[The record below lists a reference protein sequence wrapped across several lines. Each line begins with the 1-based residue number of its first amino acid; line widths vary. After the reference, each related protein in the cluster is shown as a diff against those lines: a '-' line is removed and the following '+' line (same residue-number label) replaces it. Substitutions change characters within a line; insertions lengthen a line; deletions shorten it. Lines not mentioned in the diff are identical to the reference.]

1 MWEQLIH
8 NLLKLYYM
16 NKELNKIKNQTIKA
30 PLAKEESKK
39 QFVELTKK
47 WGIKHTFDFDEAW
60 EIGEQLRR
68 KKDFR
73 NKIKE
78 LESKMLDSSTAIKGE
93 QLAESNPVKHS
104 FAEGCYIREIYNPA
118 NEIII
123 TAIHAQ
129 SHPFFL
135 LKGEM
140 SILTHDGIEHI
151 KAPHYGITKPG
162 IKRIIYTHTPC
173 NFVTVHATEL
183 TDPEEIAN
191 TVTTKTFEDPRVTKE
206 DMKLINKLKL
216 KI

>member
-1 MWEQLIH
+1 MD
-8 NLLKLYYM
+8 
-16 NKELNKIKNQTIKA
+16 KELQEIKEQVLTA
-30 PLAKEESKK
+30 PLTKEESKK
-39 QFVELTKK
+39 QFIELTKQ

-60 EIGEQLRR
+60 EIGQQLRR

-78 LESKMLDSSTAIKGE
+78 VEQTMLDNPISMTGKELSNT
-93 QLAESNPVKHS
+93 NPVKHS

-151 KAPHYGITKPG
+151 EAPHYGITKPG
-162 IKRIIYTHTPC
+162 VKRVIYTHTPC

-183 TDPEEIAN
+183 TNPDEIVEA
-191 TVTTKTFEDPRVTKE
+191 VTAETFEDPRITEE
-206 DMKLINKLKL
+206 DMKLINQLKL
-216 KI
+216 TI

>member
-1 MWEQLIH
+1 
-8 NLLKLYYM
+8 M
-16 NKELNKIKNQTIKA
+16 NKELNEIKNQTIKD

-68 KKDFR
+68 RKDFR
-73 NKIKE
+73 NKINK
-78 LESKMLDSSTAIKGE
+78 LESQMLDSSSTIKGK
-93 QLAESNPVKHS
+93 QLAKTNPVKHS

-135 LKGEM
+135 LKGKM
-140 SILTHDGIEHI
+140 SILTHEGIQYIE
-151 KAPHYGITKPG
+151 APHYGITGPG
-162 IKRIIYTHTPC
+162 TKRIIYTHEPC

-183 TDPEEIAN
+183 TDPEEIAKEV
-191 TVTTKTFEDPRVTKE
+191 VTNDFNDPRITKE

>member
-1 MWEQLIH
+1 ME
-8 NLLKLYYM
+8 
-16 NKELNKIKNQTIKA
+16 KELQEIKEQVLTA
-30 PLAKEESKK
+30 PLTKEESKK
-39 QFVELTKK
+39 QFIELTKQ
-47 WGIKHTFDFDEAW
+47 WGIKHTFDFDDAW
-60 EIGEQLRR
+60 EIGQQLRR

-78 LESKMLDSSTAIKGE
+78 VEQTMLDNPISMTGKELSNT
-93 QLAESNPVKHS
+93 NPVKHS

-151 KAPHYGITKPG
+151 EAPHYGITKPG
-162 IKRIIYTHTPC
+162 VKRVIYTHTPC

-183 TDPEEIAN
+183 TDPDEIVEA
-191 TVTTKTFEDPRVTKE
+191 VTAETFEDPRITEE
-206 DMKLINKLKL
+206 DMKLINQLKL
-216 KI
+216 TI

>member
-1 MWEQLIH
+1 ME
-8 NLLKLYYM
+8 
-16 NKELNKIKNQTIKA
+16 KELQEIKEQVLIS
-30 PLAKEESKK
+30 PLTKEESKK
-39 QFVELTKK
+39 QFIELTKQ

-60 EIGEQLRR
+60 EIGQQLRR

-78 LESKMLDSSTAIKGE
+78 VEQTMLDNPISMTGKELSNT
-93 QLAESNPVKHS
+93 NPVKHS

-140 SILTHDGIEHI
+140 SILTHNGIEHI
-151 KAPHYGITKPG
+151 EAPHYGITKPG
-162 IKRIIYTHTPC
+162 VKRVIYTHTPC

-183 TDPEEIAN
+183 TDPDEIVEA
-191 TVTTKTFEDPRVTKE
+191 VTAETFEDPRITEE
-206 DMKLINKLKL
+206 DMKLINQLKL
-216 KI
+216 TI

>member
-1 MWEQLIH
+1 MLNH
-8 NLLKLYYM
+8 LNLNYM
-16 NKELNKIKNQTIKA
+16 DKELQEIKEQVLTA
-30 PLAKEESKK
+30 PLTKEESKK
-39 QFVELTKK
+39 QFIELTKQ
-47 WGIKHTFDFDEAW
+47 WGIKHTFDFDDAW
-60 EIGEQLRR
+60 EIGQQLRR

-78 LESKMLDSSTAIKGE
+78 VEQTMLDNPISMTGKELSNT
-93 QLAESNPVKHS
+93 NPVKHS

-151 KAPHYGITKPG
+151 EAPHYGITKPG
-162 IKRIIYTHTPC
+162 VKRVIYTHTPC

-183 TDPEEIAN
+183 TDPDEIVEA
-191 TVTTKTFEDPRVTKE
+191 VTAETFEDPRITEE
-206 DMKLINKLKL
+206 DMKLINQLKL
-216 KI
+216 TI

>member
-1 MWEQLIH
+1 ME
-8 NLLKLYYM
+8 
-16 NKELNKIKNQTIKA
+16 KELQEIKEQVLIS
-30 PLAKEESKK
+30 PLTKEESKK
-39 QFVELTKK
+39 QFIELTKQ

-60 EIGEQLRR
+60 EIGQQLRR

-78 LESKMLDSSTAIKGE
+78 VEQTMLDNPISMTGKELSNT
-93 QLAESNPVKHS
+93 NPVKHS

-151 KAPHYGITKPG
+151 EAPHYGITKPG
-162 IKRIIYTHTPC
+162 VKRVIYTHTPC

-183 TDPEEIAN
+183 TDPDEIVEA
-191 TVTTKTFEDPRVTKE
+191 VTAETFEDPRITEE
-206 DMKLINKLKL
+206 DMKLINQLKL
-216 KI
+216 TI

>member
-1 MWEQLIH
+1 ME
-8 NLLKLYYM
+8 
-16 NKELNKIKNQTIKA
+16 KELEEIKEQVLTA
-30 PLAKEESKK
+30 PLTKEESKK
-39 QFVELTKK
+39 QFIELTKQ

-60 EIGEQLRR
+60 EIGQQLRR
-68 KKDFR
+68 RKDFR
-73 NKIKE
+73 NKISEVEKDMLNNPISMTGKE
-78 LESKMLDSSTAIKGE
+78 LSNT
-93 QLAESNPVKHS
+93 NPVKHS

-151 KAPHYGITKPG
+151 EAPHYGITKPG

-183 TDPEEIAN
+183 TNPDDIVEA
-191 TVTTKTFEDPRVTKE
+191 VTAKTFEDPRVTEE
-206 DMKLINKLKL
+206 DMKLINQLKL
-216 KI
+216 TI

>member
-1 MWEQLIH
+1 MLNH
-8 NLLKLYYM
+8 LNLNYM
-16 NKELNKIKNQTIKA
+16 EKELQEIKEQVLIS
-30 PLAKEESKK
+30 PLTKEESKK
-39 QFVELTKK
+39 QFIELTKQ

-60 EIGEQLRR
+60 EIGQQLRR

-78 LESKMLDSSTAIKGE
+78 VEQTMLDNPISMTGKELSNT
-93 QLAESNPVKHS
+93 NPVKHS

-151 KAPHYGITKPG
+151 EAPHYGITKPG
-162 IKRIIYTHTPC
+162 VKRVIYTHTPC

-183 TDPEEIAN
+183 TDPDEIVEA
-191 TVTTKTFEDPRVTKE
+191 VTAETFEDPRITEE
-206 DMKLINKLKL
+206 DMKLINQLKL
-216 KI
+216 TI

>member
-1 MWEQLIH
+1 ME
-8 NLLKLYYM
+8 
-16 NKELNKIKNQTIKA
+16 KELQEIKEQVLTA
-30 PLAKEESKK
+30 PLTKEESKK
-39 QFVELTKK
+39 QFVELTKQ

-60 EIGEQLRR
+60 EIGQEIRR
-68 KKDFR
+68 RKDFR

-78 LESKMLDSSTAIKGE
+78 VEQEMLDNPTSMTGE
-93 QLAESNPVKHS
+93 ELSNTNPVKHS

-140 SILTHDGIEHI
+140 SILTHNGIEHI
-151 KAPHYGITKPG
+151 EAPHYGITEPG

-183 TDPEEIAN
+183 TDPEEIVEA
-191 TVTTKTFEDPRVTKE
+191 VTAKTFDDPRITKE
-206 DMKLINKLKL
+206 DMKLINQLKL
-216 KI
+216 TI

>member
-1 MWEQLIH
+1 LLNH
-8 NLLKLYYM
+8 LNLNYM
-16 NKELNKIKNQTIKA
+16 EKELQEIKEQVLIS
-30 PLAKEESKK
+30 PLTKEESKK
-39 QFVELTKK
+39 QFIELTKQ

-60 EIGEQLRR
+60 EIGQQLRR

-78 LESKMLDSSTAIKGE
+78 VEQTMLDNPISMTGKELSNT
-93 QLAESNPVKHS
+93 NPVKHS

-151 KAPHYGITKPG
+151 EAPHYGITKPG
-162 IKRIIYTHTPC
+162 VKRVIYTHTPC

-183 TDPEEIAN
+183 TDPDEIVEA
-191 TVTTKTFEDPRVTKE
+191 VTAETFEDPRITEE
-206 DMKLINKLKL
+206 DMKLINQLKL
-216 KI
+216 TI

>member
-1 MWEQLIH
+1 ME
-8 NLLKLYYM
+8 
-16 NKELNKIKNQTIKA
+16 KELEEIKEQVLTA
-30 PLAKEESKK
+30 PLTKEESKK
-39 QFVELTKK
+39 QFIELTKQ

-60 EIGEQLRR
+60 EIGQQLRR
-68 KKDFR
+68 RKDFR
-73 NKIKE
+73 NKISEVENDMLNNPISMTGKE
-78 LESKMLDSSTAIKGE
+78 LSNT
-93 QLAESNPVKHS
+93 NPVKHS

-151 KAPHYGITKPG
+151 EAPHYGITKPG

-183 TDPEEIAN
+183 TNPDDIVEA
-191 TVTTKTFEDPRVTKE
+191 VTAKTFEDPRVTEE
-206 DMKLINKLKL
+206 DMKLINQLKL
-216 KI
+216 TI

>member
-1 MWEQLIH
+1 ME
-8 NLLKLYYM
+8 
-16 NKELNKIKNQTIKA
+16 KELQEIKEQVLTA
-30 PLAKEESKK
+30 PLTKEESKK
-39 QFVELTKK
+39 QFIELTKQ

-60 EIGEQLRR
+60 EIGQQLRR

-78 LESKMLDSSTAIKGE
+78 VEQTMLDNPISMTGKELSNT
-93 QLAESNPVKHS
+93 NPVKHS

-151 KAPHYGITKPG
+151 EAPHYGITKPG
-162 IKRIIYTHTPC
+162 IKRVIYTHTPC

-183 TDPEEIAN
+183 TDPDEIVEA
-191 TVTTKTFEDPRVTKE
+191 VTAETFEDPRITEE
-206 DMKLINKLKL
+206 DMKLINQLKL
-216 KI
+216 TI

>member
-1 MWEQLIH
+1 ME
-8 NLLKLYYM
+8 
-16 NKELNKIKNQTIKA
+16 KELQEIKEQILTA
-30 PLAKEESKK
+30 PLTKEESKK
-39 QFVELTKK
+39 QFVELTKQ

-60 EIGEQLRR
+60 EIGQEIRR
-68 KKDFR
+68 RKDFR
-73 NKIKE
+73 NKIEEVEQEMLNNPTSMTGEE
-78 LESKMLDSSTAIKGE
+78 LSNT
-93 QLAESNPVKHS
+93 NPVKHS

-140 SILTHDGIEHI
+140 SILTHNGIEHI
-151 KAPHYGITKPG
+151 EAPHYGITEPG

-183 TDPEEIAN
+183 TDPEEIVEA
-191 TVTTKTFEDPRVTKE
+191 VTAKTFDDPRITKE
-206 DMKLINKLKL
+206 DMKLINQLKL
-216 KI
+216 TI

>member
-1 MWEQLIH
+1 ME
-8 NLLKLYYM
+8 
-16 NKELNKIKNQTIKA
+16 KELQEIKEQVLTA
-30 PLAKEESKK
+30 PLTKEESKK
-39 QFVELTKK
+39 QFIELTKQ

-60 EIGEQLRR
+60 EIGQVLRR

-78 LESKMLDSSTAIKGE
+78 VEQNMLDNPISITGKELSNT
-93 QLAESNPVKHS
+93 NPVKHS

-151 KAPHYGITKPG
+151 EAPHYGITKPG

-183 TDPEEIAN
+183 TDPDEIVDA
-191 TVTTKTFEDPRVTKE
+191 VTAKTFEDPRITKE
-206 DMKLINKLKL
+206 DMKLINQLKL
-216 KI
+216 TI

>member
-1 MWEQLIH
+1 ME
-8 NLLKLYYM
+8 
-16 NKELNKIKNQTIKA
+16 KELEEIKEQVLTT
-30 PLAKEESKK
+30 PLTKEESKQ
-39 QFVELTKK
+39 QFIELTKP

-60 EIGEQLRR
+60 EIGKQLRR
-68 KKDFR
+68 RKDFR
-73 NKIKE
+73 NKISEVENDMLNNPISMTGKE
-78 LESKMLDSSTAIKGE
+78 LSNT
-93 QLAESNPVKHS
+93 NPVKHS

-151 KAPHYGITKPG
+151 EAPHYGITKPG

-183 TDPEEIAN
+183 TNPDEIVEA
-191 TVTTKTFEDPRVTKE
+191 VTAKTFEDPRVTEE
-206 DMKLINKLKL
+206 DMKLINQLKL
-216 KI
+216 TI

>member
-1 MWEQLIH
+1 ME
-8 NLLKLYYM
+8 
-16 NKELNKIKNQTIKA
+16 KELEEIKEQVLTA
-30 PLAKEESKK
+30 PLTKEESKQ
-39 QFVELTKK
+39 QFIELTKQ

-60 EIGEQLRR
+60 EIGQQLRR
-68 KKDFR
+68 RKDFR
-73 NKIKE
+73 NKISEVENDMLNNPISMTGKE
-78 LESKMLDSSTAIKGE
+78 LLNT
-93 QLAESNPVKHS
+93 NPVKHS

-151 KAPHYGITKPG
+151 EAPHYGITKPG

-183 TDPEEIAN
+183 TDPDEIVNA
-191 TVTTKTFEDPRVTKE
+191 VTAKTFEDPRITEE
-206 DMKLINKLKL
+206 DMKLINQLKL
-216 KI
+216 TI

>member
-1 MWEQLIH
+1 ME
-8 NLLKLYYM
+8 
-16 NKELNKIKNQTIKA
+16 KELEEIKEQVLTA
-30 PLAKEESKK
+30 PLTKEESKK
-39 QFVELTKK
+39 QFIELTKQ

-60 EIGEQLRR
+60 EIGQQLRR
-68 KKDFR
+68 RKDFR
-73 NKIKE
+73 NKISEVENDMLNNPISMTGKE
-78 LESKMLDSSTAIKGE
+78 LSNT
-93 QLAESNPVKHS
+93 NPVKHS

-151 KAPHYGITKPG
+151 EAPHYGITKPG

-183 TDPEEIAN
+183 TNPGEIVEA
-191 TVTTKTFEDPRVTKE
+191 VTAKTFEDPRVTEE
-206 DMKLINKLKL
+206 DMKLINQLKL
-216 KI
+216 TI

>member
-1 MWEQLIH
+1 MGDEIKKQVENNPLTKEQS
-8 NLLKLYYM
+8 KAQFEEVT
-16 NKELNKIKNQTIKA
+16 KELG
-30 PLAKEESKK
+30 LLHS
-39 QFVELTKK
+39 
-47 WGIKHTFDFDEAW
+47 FDFEEAW
-60 EIGEQLRR
+60 DIGLEIRR
-68 KKDFR
+68 RKDFR
-73 NKIKE
+73 ENISE
-78 LESKMLDSSTAIKGE
+78 LEESIINAEGGMTGE
-93 QLAESNPVKHS
+93 LLHEANPVKHT
-104 FAEGCYIREIYNPA
+104 FAGGCYIREIYNPA

-162 IKRIIYTHTPC
+162 IKRVIYTHTPC

-191 TVTTKTFEDPRVTKE
+191 TVTTKTFEDPRITKE

>member
-1 MWEQLIH
+1 MLNH
-8 NLLKLYYM
+8 LNLNYM
-16 NKELNKIKNQTIKA
+16 EKELQEIKEQVLIS
-30 PLAKEESKK
+30 PLTKEESKK
-39 QFVELTKK
+39 QFIELTKQ

-60 EIGEQLRR
+60 EIGQQLRR

-78 LESKMLDSSTAIKGE
+78 VEQTMLDNPISMTGKELSNT
-93 QLAESNPVKHS
+93 NPVKHS

-140 SILTHDGIEHI
+140 SILTHNGIEHI
-151 KAPHYGITKPG
+151 EAPHYGITKPG
-162 IKRIIYTHTPC
+162 VKRVIYTHTPC

-183 TDPEEIAN
+183 TDPDEIVEA
-191 TVTTKTFEDPRVTKE
+191 VTAETFEDPRITEE
-206 DMKLINKLKL
+206 DMKLINQLKL
-216 KI
+216 TI

>member
-1 MWEQLIH
+1 VKLLNH
-8 NLLKLYYM
+8 LNLNYM
-16 NKELNKIKNQTIKA
+16 EKELQEIKEQVLIS
-30 PLAKEESKK
+30 PLTKEESKK
-39 QFVELTKK
+39 QFIELTKQ

-60 EIGEQLRR
+60 EIGQQLRR

-78 LESKMLDSSTAIKGE
+78 VEQTMLDNPISMTGKELSNT
-93 QLAESNPVKHS
+93 NPVKHS

-140 SILTHDGIEHI
+140 SILTHNGIEHI
-151 KAPHYGITKPG
+151 EAPHYGITKPG
-162 IKRIIYTHTPC
+162 VKRVIYTHTPC

-183 TDPEEIAN
+183 TDPDEIVEA
-191 TVTTKTFEDPRVTKE
+191 VTAETFEDPRITEE
-206 DMKLINKLKL
+206 DMKLINQLKL
-216 KI
+216 TI

>member
-1 MWEQLIH
+1 MD
-8 NLLKLYYM
+8 
-16 NKELNKIKNQTIKA
+16 KELQEIKEQVLTA
-30 PLAKEESKK
+30 PLTKEESKK
-39 QFVELTKK
+39 QFIELTKQ
-47 WGIKHTFDFDEAW
+47 WGIKHTFDFDDAW
-60 EIGEQLRR
+60 EIGQQLRR

-78 LESKMLDSSTAIKGE
+78 VEQTMLDNPISMTGKELSNT
-93 QLAESNPVKHS
+93 NPVKHS

-151 KAPHYGITKPG
+151 EAPHYGITKPG
-162 IKRIIYTHTPC
+162 VKRVIYTHTPC

-183 TDPEEIAN
+183 TDPDEIVEA
-191 TVTTKTFEDPRVTKE
+191 VTAETFEDPRITEE
-206 DMKLINKLKL
+206 DMKLINQLKL
-216 KI
+216 TI

>member
-1 MWEQLIH
+1 
-8 NLLKLYYM
+8 M
-16 NKELNKIKNQTIKA
+16 NKELNEIKNQTIKA

-78 LESKMLDSSTAIKGE
+78 LESQMLDNSSTMKGE
-93 QLAESNPVKHS
+93 QLAKTNPVKHS

-135 LKGEM
+135 LKGKM
-140 SILTHDGIEHI
+140 SILTHEGIQYIE
-151 KAPHYGITKPG
+151 APHYGITDPG
-162 IKRIIYTHTPC
+162 TKRIIYTHEPC

-183 TDPEEIAN
+183 TDPEEIAKEV
-191 TVTTKTFEDPRVTKE
+191 VTNDFDDPRITKE

-216 KI
+216 TK

>member
-1 MWEQLIH
+1 VKLLNH
-8 NLLKLYYM
+8 LNLNYM
-16 NKELNKIKNQTIKA
+16 EKELQEIKEQVLIS
-30 PLAKEESKK
+30 PLTKEESKK
-39 QFVELTKK
+39 QFIELTKQ

-60 EIGEQLRR
+60 EIGQQLRR

-78 LESKMLDSSTAIKGE
+78 VEQTMLDNPISMTGKELSNT
-93 QLAESNPVKHS
+93 NPVKHS

-151 KAPHYGITKPG
+151 EAPHYGITKPG
-162 IKRIIYTHTPC
+162 VKRVIYTHTPC

-183 TDPEEIAN
+183 TDPDEIVEA
-191 TVTTKTFEDPRVTKE
+191 VTAETFEDPRITEE
-206 DMKLINKLKL
+206 DMKLINQLKL
-216 KI
+216 TI